1 VKLQLERG
9 LGPAAAAPPR
19 LEHVGGAALAPGTDN
34 DLSAPFASPAATAAG
49 PASYSFTG
57 ASTGGGIAMPRAE
70 EATAPRD
77 ATRVGIAVRC
87 GYVRCWWRLVGARR
101 PAPHGGRASIE
112 REATAAASEASTEHR
127 AGRLWAKARTQAAT
141 RPRQWTLNT
150 SSSSR
155 SREREEAR
163 SRTESSTQ
171 PNFLSLQLCF
181 SSFSSISFSISLIW
195 GLGG

>member
-112 REATAAASEASTEHR
+112 REATAAASEASTEQ
-127 AGRLWAKARTQAAT
+127 AGFGQRHAR
-141 RPRQWTLNT
+141 RQQQGRGSGHWTLVAVVDLV
-150 SSSSR
+150 
-155 SREREEAR
+155 RERERKPEAGR
-163 SRTESSTQ
+163 RAQLNRTFYLYSSVFPLSPQ
-171 PNFLSLQLCF
+171 SLSL
-181 SSFSSISFSISLIW
+181 SL
-195 GLGG
+195 